1 MMTVAQPWLKLLRFI
16 KIIWSR
22 RPVSQLTYLSPTL
35 PPLTH
40 KSDTSPISKYIWNTS
55 ALLLL
60 SNDLEINPGPRQ
72 IDQNP
77 VFCCIYSNKINRG
90 IQQDTAPTCS
100 VENCNARCHPAYN
113 NLSVHQTR
121 HAKNS
126 DRSIS
131 WKCPQHGTGIVE
143 TIAPPPPVM
152 RSQVVL
158 LLLENPAPS
167 VKIQFGLVIL
177 T

>member
-16 KIIWSR
+16 KIIWPR

-55 ALLLL
+55 NLLLL

-72 IDQNP
+72 IDKTQCFAAYIPTKLTVEFNRIRHLP
-77 VFCCIYSNKINRG
+77 APLRIVMHDAIKLTITYLFIKLAMRKILIALYPGNVLNM
-90 IQQDTAPTCS
+90 AL
-100 VENCNARCHPAYN
+100 V
-113 NLSVHQTR
+113 LSKLLLHLLQF
-121 HAKNS
+121 
-126 DRSIS
+126 
-131 WKCPQHGTGIVE
+131 
-143 TIAPPPPVM
+143 M

-167 VKIQFGLVIL
+167 VKIQFGLVML